1 MKRRSERERIIKEG
15 GKNRL
20 LVVEVK
26 DIENSPTAYSN
37 TSVPYGLPCS

>member
-1 MKRRSERERIIKEG
+1 MKRRSERERIIKGG
-15 GKNRL
+15 GKNGL

-37 TSVPYGLPCS
+37 TTAPYRLPWS